1 MGQMGELA
9 VGGMSHLTKF
19 VQRIDEFC
27 YNQAYTIYSKH
38 KPELDMQKIDVAILG
53 ATGAVGQRFIAL
65 LENHPWFRVAEVV
78 ASDRSA
84 GLTYREA
91 ARWVLDGYPPRD
103 VAELTVKPLDAILDS
118 PLVFSALPGEAAR
131 EVEVRL
137 AGEGHVVCSNASTYR
152 MTEDV
157 PLLYPEINPDHT
169 RLIETQRRN
178 RGWKTGA
185 LVTNSNCTAMPV
197 TVALAPLRLFGI
209 RVLHIVSMQAV
220 SGAGYPGVASLDIL
234 DNVVP
239 YIKGE
244 EDKLEVEPHKMLGQ
258 LAPDGS
264 RILPLEMV
272 TSAACNRV
280 PVLDSHLVSVAVGF
294 DSRPSLEAIDE
305 AWNSFVA
312 PEIVRRLPSAP
323 EFPLVVAYEQDRPQ
337 PRRDRNAGNGM
348 TTTVGRL
355 RECKTVDGVQFMS
368 LSHNTIRGAA
378 GGSILNAE
386 LLVAEGYIASADP
399 AMLAYEKA

>member
-1 MGQMGELA
+1 
-9 VGGMSHLTKF
+9 
-19 VQRIDEFC
+19 
-27 YNQAYTIYSKH
+27 
-38 KPELDMQKIDVAILG
+38 MQKIEVAILG

-65 LENHPWFRVAEVV
+65 LENHPWFRVAAVV

-91 ARWVLDGYPPRD
+91 AKWVLDGYPPRE
-103 VAELTVKPLDAILDS
+103 VADMTVKSMDAALDS
-118 PLVFSALPGEAAR
+118 PIVFSALPGEAAR

-137 AGEGHVVCSNASTYR
+137 ADAGHIVCSNASTYR

-157 PLLYPEINPDHT
+157 PLLYPEINPDHL
-169 RLIETQRRN
+169 RLIEIQRRN
-178 RGWKTGA
+178 RGWTTGA

-197 TVALAPLRLFGI
+197 TMALAPLRQFGI
-209 RVLHIVSMQAV
+209 RVLHVVSMQAV

-244 EDKLEVEPHKMLGQ
+244 EDKLETEPHKMLGQ
-258 LAPDGS
+258 LAPDAS
-264 RILPLEMV
+264 RILPLEII

-280 PVLDSHLVSVAVGF
+280 AVVDSHLVSVAVGF
-294 DSRPSLEAIDE
+294 DSRPSLEAIDA
-305 AWNSFVA
+305 AWQEFA
-312 PEIVRRLPSAP
+312 TPETVRRLPTAP
-323 EFPLVVAYEQDRPQ
+323 QLPLVVAYESDRPQ

-355 RECKTVDGVQFMS
+355 RECKSVEGVQFMS

-386 LLVAEGYIASADP
+386 LLVAEGYVASADP

>member
-1 MGQMGELA
+1 
-9 VGGMSHLTKF
+9 
-19 VQRIDEFC
+19 
-27 YNQAYTIYSKH
+27 
-38 KPELDMQKIDVAILG
+38 MQKIDVAILG

-65 LENHPWFRVAEVV
+65 LENHPWFRVTEVV

-84 GLTYREA
+84 GLTYKEA
-91 ARWVLDGYPPRD
+91 AKWVLDGYPPRD
-103 VAELTVKPLDAILDS
+103 VAELTVKGLDATLNS
-118 PLVFSALPGEAAR
+118 PIVFSALPGEAAR

-157 PLLYPEINPDHT
+157 PLIYPEVNPDHI
-169 RLIETQRRN
+169 RLIEAQRRN
-178 RGWKTGA
+178 RGWKDGA

-197 TVALAPLRLFGI
+197 VMALAPLRQFGL
-209 RVLHIVSMQAV
+209 RVLHVVSMQAV

-244 EDKLEVEPHKMLGQ
+244 EDKLEVEPHKMLGD
-258 LAPDGS
+258 LAVDGS
-264 RILPLEMV
+264 KILPLEIL
-272 TSAACNRV
+272 TSASCNRV
-280 PVLDSHLVSVAVGF
+280 PVVDSHLVSVAVGF
-294 DSRPSLEAIDE
+294 EEVVSLEAIDE
-305 AWNSFVA
+305 AWNGFVA
-312 PEIVRRLPSAP
+312 PEVVRRLPSAP
-323 EFPLVVAYEQDRPQ
+323 EYPLMVAYEADRPQ

-355 RECKTVDGVQFMS
+355 RECKTVDGVQFVS

-386 LLVAEGYIASADP
+386 LLVAEGYVTSADP
-399 AMLAYEKA
+399 ALLAREPVQ